1 MLIRSFAAAIALL
14 SPLLFSPLAYADEAA
29 LKKAV
34 EAKFPQAKVES
45 VTKSPY
51 PGLYEVVIEGQLVY
65 ADEGFNYLFD
75 GSIIETKN
83 LANLTEQRKQKLS
96 AVKFDALP
104 LDLAI
109 KNVRG
114 NGKRKL
120 AVFSDPD
127 CPYCKKIEKDLAK
140 LKDVTI
146 YTFLYPI
153 ESLHPN
159 ADEKAAAIWCSA
171 DRVKA
176 WDDLMLRGI
185 APAADKAC
193 KTPLAEIAQFGQKL
207 KINGTPTLIFADG
220 QRIPGAI
227 PGEQIE
233 KLLEAAHAAK

>member
-1 MLIRSFAAAIALL
+1 MLIRSHTAAIALL
-14 SPLLFSPLAYADEAA
+14 SPLLFSPLASADEAT

-34 EAKFPQAKVES
+34 QTKFPQAKVES

-51 PGLYEVVIEGQLVY
+51 LGLYEVVIEGQLVY
-65 ADEGFNYLFD
+65 TDEGFNYLFD
-75 GSIIETKN
+75 GSIIETAS

-96 AVKFDALP
+96 AVKFDSLP

-114 NGKRKL
+114 SGKRKL

-127 CPYCKKIEKDLAK
+127 CPYCKKVEKDLAK

-159 ADEKAAAIWCSA
+159 ADEKSAAIWCSA

-193 KTPLAEIAQFGQKL
+193 KTPLAELAQLGQKL

-220 QRIPGAI
+220 QRIPGAV

-233 KLLEAAHAAK
+233 KLLDAAHAAK